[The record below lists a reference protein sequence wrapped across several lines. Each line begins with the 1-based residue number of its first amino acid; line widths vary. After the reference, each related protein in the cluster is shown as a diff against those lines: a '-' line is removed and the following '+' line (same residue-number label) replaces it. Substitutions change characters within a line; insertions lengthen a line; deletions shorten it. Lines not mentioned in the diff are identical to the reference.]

1 MPPEFA
7 TGHLVRRLVQIG
19 VVVLIVIVVVSTLP
33 GLSDVR
39 ARLADARPAWLAV
52 AFVME
57 IGSILAF
64 VVAFRGVFCRHLAW
78 RLSYEVALSEQ
89 AANVLLPTGG
99 AGGLALGAWA
109 LRRGGMP
116 TAHIARRSV
125 ALFLLTSSINFVAA
139 IVAGA
144 ALASGLAPG
153 STPLALTLGPAALAA
168 TVMIGV
174 IALPRVLPSGA
185 PASGGPVR
193 RRARA
198 AAAALGDGIGDAVA
212 LVASGPPLVIVGAI
226 GYMAF
231 DVATLAAAFQ
241 AFGGAPPIAALV
253 LAYTLGQLGGLI
265 PVPGGIGGTD
275 GALIAALVL
284 YGSPAAEAT
293 AAVLTYRAFQ
303 LVLPALLG
311 TAAFGQLQR
320 TWRAHRRRRH
330 SARRWPPPTSDTARD
345 PVQTLAGRL
354 GSRRRGRP
362 KLRRAGSSV
371 RGCRR

>member
-1 MPPEFA
+1 MAAATDSAPTPGPAAEPMPPELA
-7 TGHLVRRLVQIG
+7 TRHLVRRLVQIG
-19 VVVLIVIVVVSTLP
+19 VAVLVVIVLVSTLP

-57 IGSILAF
+57 IASILAF
-64 VVAFRGVFCRHLAW
+64 VAAFRGVFCRHLAW
-78 RLSYEVALSEQ
+78 RVSYEVALSEQ

-109 LRRGGMP
+109 LQRGGMP

-125 ALFLLTSSINFVAA
+125 ALFLLTSSINFAAA

-168 TVMIGV
+168 MVMLGV
-174 IALPRVLPSGA
+174 IGLPRVLPSGA

-198 AAAALGDGIGDAVA
+198 AAAALRDGIRDVVA
-212 LVASGPPLVIVGAI
+212 LVASGRPLIVAGAI

-241 AFGGAPPIAALV
+241 AFDAAPPIAGLV

-320 TWRAHRRRRH
+320 TLTRSPAPAALCAPMAAAYD
-330 SARRWPPPTSDTARD
+330 AR
-345 PVQTLAGRL
+345 G
-354 GSRRRGRP
+354 
-362 KLRRAGSSV
+362 
-371 RGCRR
+371 